1 MFVPGLP
8 LALRRAVNLSQ
19 SFSRCRVARDTWK
32 SGQYR
37 AFSRRLPEEFLGSDG
52 TKKPR
57 PKTEPV
63 PKITLVSPDNS
74 ITVTV
79 LEEAQRL
86 AKRRD
91 LTLIKVNDLDGKT
104 QRAVYKLVSSTSILE
119 KTETETEIEEETKSA
134 DRTAQKSGKGAKLF
148 YISAK
153 ITEHDLQTKTKN
165 AMKLLSKGRKVK
177 IAITLDGASGDKIQK
192 AIEDA
197 VKNDG
202 SVQQMPSKKNIIL
215 LLINPLPKN
224 EDVSVDNKD
233 ETSSSSQ

>member
-8 LALRRAVNLSQ
+8 PALRRAVNLSR
-19 SFSRCRVARDTWK
+19 SLSRCRVARDTWK
-32 SGQYR
+32 SGQCR
-37 AFSRRLPEEFLGSDG
+37 AFSRRLPGEFLGSDG

-91 LTLIKVNDLDGKT
+91 LTLVKVNDLDGKT
-104 QRAVYKLVSSTSILE
+104 QRAVYKLVSSTGILE
-119 KTETETEIEEETKSA
+119 KTKTEIEEETKSA

-165 AMKLLSKGRKVK
+165 AVKLLSKGRKVK

-197 VKNDG
+197 VRNDG

-233 ETSSSSQ
+233 ETNSSSS

>member
-8 LALRRAVNLSQ
+8 PALRRAVNLSR

-37 AFSRRLPEEFLGSDG
+37 AFSRRLPGEFLGSDG

-91 LTLIKVNDLDGKT
+91 LTLVKVNDLDGKT
-104 QRAVYKLVSSTSILE
+104 QRAAYKLVSSTSILE
-119 KTETETEIEEETKSA
+119 KTEIEKESKSA
-134 DRTAQKSGKGAKLF
+134 DRAAQKSGKVAKLF

-197 VKNDG
+197 VRNNG

-233 ETSSSSQ
+233 ETSSSSS